1 MENKQ
6 LSKQLKKL
14 PVELI
19 FLIQQYIHR
28 PQPKEILNEIDI
40 IIPQPSAIKAINMF
54 MQFHMLA
61 KKKLKQSDML
71 NKNDKVKHTMMMDS
85 YETSIEWLAKDLL
98 LNLNMN
104 EKYSDLS
111 RSFYYTLKD
120 KNLLKDKITVD
131 MFFYYMNTH
140 GSCKSKIIA
149 LWTFMTPREIEM
161 YLNIVKTKLTS
172 AIHRINNRNY

>member
-71 NKNDKVKHTMMMDS
+71 NKNDKVRHTMMMDS

-149 LWTFMTPREIEM
+149 LWCFMTPREIEM
-161 YLNIVKTKLTS
+161 YLNIVKTKLTN
-172 AIHRINNRNY
+172 AIHRVNNIQT